1 MFAASMEAPS
11 YGASKLPFAIRHRPT
26 VYATKFASC
35 VGYPL
40 RYSGSSFLS
49 ARWLRL
55 RSFRYSAIAPK
66 ISFDIL
72 YCEVI
77 TFLDTDLL
85 AYVPSLLRL
94 ACKAETIT
102 ACDGDRSPKWNNQI
116 DAAFMTLPI
125 RYAERN

>member
-49 ARWLRL
+49 ARWVT
-55 RSFRYSAIAPK
+55 FAI
-66 ISFDIL
+66 ISVF
-72 YCEVI
+72 
-77 TFLDTDLL
+77 
-85 AYVPSLLRL
+85 P
-94 ACKAETIT
+94 
-102 ACDGDRSPKWNNQI
+102 DRAQ
-116 DAAFMTLPI
+116 D
-125 RYAERN
+125 